1 MMRVSLLAAMAA
13 VLAIAPAAYAQA
25 ETMHSVEK
33 IAIDL
38 EPVNECTGEAI
49 HVEGTQIVILQTTI
63 DASGG
68 GHFHVTLAFQDVSG
82 TTAAGERVRFVSTQ
96 VTQVGELPSHGEFTT
111 LNNQS
116 ALLVVQG
123 ADNNSFLNFTI
134 HFTVTPTG
142 ELRGVVDQATIG
154 CFSNG

>member
-25 ETMHSVEK
+25 ETIHSVEK
-33 IAIDL
+33 IAVDL
-38 EPVNECTGEAI
+38 EPVNECTGETI
-49 HVEGTQIVILQTTI
+49 HVKGTQIVILQTTI

-68 GHFHVTLAFQDVSG
+68 MHFHVTLALQDVSG
-82 TTAAGERVRFVSTQ
+82 TTAAGERVRFVSTH

-111 LNNQS
+111 LNNLT
-116 ALLVVQG
+116 ALLIVQG
-123 ADNNSFLNFTI
+123 ADNNSFLNLTA

-142 ELRGVVDQATIG
+142 ELRGLVDQATIG
-154 CFSNG
+154 CR